1 MLSTHRICA
10 YKGIHPTYPSGTFLF
25 VVVGIKKLFENDWAS
40 SRLLRKPRSRM
51 QHNAWVS
58 SRLTTQKCLLTVNTS
73 YFIGKAINGDASGA
87 DRHRLAGRHIGK
99 LAGRQ
104 DIKSLRQSEQ
114 CKKAGHGK
122 QGGP

>member
-1 MLSTHRICA
+1 MGKLKIDHPEMFTHS
-10 YKGIHPTYPSGTFLF
+10 KHFQF
-25 VVVGIKKLFENDWAS
+25 HW
-40 SRLLRKPRSRM
+40 
-51 QHNAWVS
+51 
-58 SRLTTQKCLLTVNTS
+58 
-73 YFIGKAINGDASGA
+73 KAINGDASGA